1 MVSERRSWSCKARF
15 TGELENLH
23 SGESISMIDLQDKNY
38 DPAMEELGEYVGN
51 PVFLQFCSEIM
62 AAYQCKEKTEYSSC
76 SWNKG

>member
-1 MVSERRSWSCKARF
+1 
-15 TGELENLH
+15 
-23 SGESISMIDLQDKNY
+23 MIDLQDKNY

-76 SWNKG
+76 SWEKGWNVKF